1 MRNPSI
7 LHTLHAPKPT
17 GNLEKETQFKL
28 VQAKNDQKEVAREV
42 KLEKADAERK
52 LAREMELHDAER
64 DQAHAD
70 RCFPAPSVA
79 PSAAPPAATV
89 QARAALASKMPS
101 GYVASQARAT
111 LASQHDESCNLAMS
125 RLQVKRELAEEERGE
140 RVRMLE
146 RKRELDLHEVASNG
160 LRAAQ
165 RESLDRAAHAPRGSA
180 SKKQK
185 TAPPTP
191 SRRLLDN
198 VWGLLDGASSSSST
212 SLFTVVKACD
222 NYVPKKT
229 HEAWNSNYVPAKT
242 HKAWNSSNKKGN
254 TMWRSAK

>member
-28 VQAKNDQKEVAREV
+28 AQAKNDQKAGI
-42 KLEKADAERK
+42 KLERADAERK
-52 LAREMELHDAER
+52 LARESELHDAQSR
-64 DQAHAD
+64 QSHSD

-111 LASQHDESCNLAMS
+111 LASQHDESCKLAMS

-165 RESLDRAAHAPRGSA
+165 RESLASA

>member
-28 VQAKNDQKEVAREV
+28 AQAKNDQKAGI
-42 KLEKADAERK
+42 KLERADAERK
-52 LAREMELHDAER
+52 LARESELHDAESR
-64 DQAHAD
+64 QSHSD

-111 LASQHDESCNLAMS
+111 LASQHDESCKLAMS

-198 VWGLLDGASSSSST
+198 VWGLLDGASSSSSS

-222 NYVPKKT
+222 NYVPNKT